1 SNIPYLAQATL
12 DKKQEGSD
20 GWLSSSSSSTQLNI
34 SIWDTS
40 SGEKVFNWSEN
51 YQQASPVSIV
61 SKLEYQLPLQLKT
74 SLKEVGHVIQAEKGL
89 VYFDL
94 GAAANVKPGEIFRV
108 FRAGKELINAD
119 GEPFGA
125 LEDQTGI
132 IKVLDVQST
141 YATAEV
147 LLGRLSIEADDY
159 VERTEDQDPTLYR
172 GKIISSLDD
181 KVAISLGKKVG
192 VTEGS
197 YYAVFKDVKS
207 IQDGESF
214 REEVGQIRIE
224 EVEENFSKGRLS
236 LSNHYDLA
244 KAMMNEGD
252 YVEEIEPTRKDQ
264 FSVGILNTSILG
276 DDSSSIYTFGYQQ
289 DSSTQVDLVYRA
301 KVGFGDAFLLSGG
314 VMNSVNHSQNIF
326 YGLDV
331 MYLDGLGANLF
342 LSVDIPTPF
351 AKAMDLNMETG
362 YIMGT
367 SDKYEGVNFNVSI
380 KYPMDMLSDL

>member
-1 SNIPYLAQATL
+1 MSV
-12 DKKQEGSD
+12 
-20 GWLSSSSSSTQLNI
+20 
-34 SIWDTS
+34 SIWDTN
-40 SGEKVFNWSEN
+40 SGEKVFNWT
-51 YQQASPVSIV
+51 QAYDQLSPESLVA
-61 SKLEYQLPLQLKT
+61 KLEYQLPLLLKT

-94 GAAANVKPGEIFRV
+94 GAAANVKAGEIFRV
-108 FRAGKELINAD
+108 FRSGKELINAD
-119 GEPFGA
+119 GEPFGS
-125 LEDQTGI
+125 LEEQTGI
-132 IKVLDVQST
+132 IRVLDVQST
-141 YATAEV
+141 YATAKV

-159 VERTEDQDPTLYR
+159 VERTEDQDPASYR
-172 GKIISSLDD
+172 GKIISSLDN
-181 KVAISLGKKVG
+181 KVAISLGKNVG

-197 YYAVFKDVKS
+197 YYAVFKDVKD

-214 REEVGQIRIE
+214 REEVGQIRIV
-224 EVEENFSKGRLS
+224 EVDDNFSKGHLS

-244 KAMMNEGD
+244 KAMMNDGD

-264 FSVGILNTSILG
+264 LSFGIMNTSILS
-276 DDSSSIYTFGYQQ
+276 DASSSIYTFGYQQ
-289 DSSTQVDLVYRA
+289 DSASQIDLVYRA

-326 YGLDV
+326 YGLDL

-367 SDKYEGVNFNVSI
+367 DAKYEGVNFNVSI
-380 KYPMDMLSDL
+380 KYPLDMLSDL